1 MSLALT
7 RHRTRH
13 RAHRA
18 EEGDAR
24 PASPAALSARS
35 RTPGGRGGR
44 GRAADTSKAAEEAG
58 ARRRPGRS
66 GAGRSASARLGEAAW
81 AQEAAEASTA
91 DIREVVERLRNVVVA
106 LASAVGTL
114 LLAIAGLRWMLA
126 GGDPSQ
132 IDAAKRA
139 LSGAGIGYG
148 IAILATA
155 LMAVLDYVV
164 SGSGG

>member
-1 MSLALT
+1 VV
-7 RHRTRH
+7 
-13 RAHRA
+13 
-18 EEGDAR
+18 EGGAVQQ
-24 PASPAALSARS
+24 
-35 RTPGGRGGR
+35 TP
-44 GRAADTSKAAEEAG
+44 
-58 ARRRPGRS
+58 RRRPRKRARAAALG
-66 GAGRSASARLGEAAW
+66 GAALAAALLLAWGEAAW

>member
-1 MSLALT
+1 MQQ
-7 RHRTRH
+7 
-13 RAHRA
+13 
-18 EEGDAR
+18 
-24 PASPAALSARS
+24 
-35 RTPGGRGGR
+35 TP
-44 GRAADTSKAAEEAG
+44 
-58 ARRRPGRS
+58 RRRPRKRARAAALG
-66 GAGRSASARLGEAAW
+66 GAALAAALLLAWGEAAW